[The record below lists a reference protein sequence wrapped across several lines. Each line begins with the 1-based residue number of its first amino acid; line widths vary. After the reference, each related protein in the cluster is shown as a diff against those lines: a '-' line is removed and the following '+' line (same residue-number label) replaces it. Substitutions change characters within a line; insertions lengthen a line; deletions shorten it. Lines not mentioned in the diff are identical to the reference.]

1 MEVGGW
7 FIIPGDAATV
17 FDGDPGSVWNR
28 LIERTDT
35 RMAMFDRLP
44 YAPIPY
50 APR

>member
-1 MEVGGW
+1 
-7 FIIPGDAATV
+7 
-17 FDGDPGSVWNR
+17 VWNR